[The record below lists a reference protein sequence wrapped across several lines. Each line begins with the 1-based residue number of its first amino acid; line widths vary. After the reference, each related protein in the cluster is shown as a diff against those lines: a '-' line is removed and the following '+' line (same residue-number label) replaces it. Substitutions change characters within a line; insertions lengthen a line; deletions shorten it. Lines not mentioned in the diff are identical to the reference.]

1 MELGNFFFTTLMT
14 TFIQLASLVGWIIV
28 VGFLLGYLENR
39 SRTYWTRAFGRNG
52 FLLTSWIGTP
62 IHEFGH
68 AFMCVLFGHKIVG
81 IQWFPTNTSNGYL
94 GYVQHE
100 YNPKS
105 IYQKIGNFFIGVAP
119 IFSGIA
125 ALVGLMYFLIPHSY
139 SVFMNGVETN
149 IQPDGAMSDML
160 KHTVLSSILLLKSI
174 FTISNLFNPYFWLFL
189 ILAICISTHI
199 ALSKP
204 DIQGALDGL
213 ITIFLFLFLF
223 NVIGGIF
230 HFDSHAMIA
239 NIAKYNAYLLAFS
252 SIAILFSCITVVISY
267 ILSLKK
273 LNKLKNIGRGM

>member
-14 TFIQLASLVGWIIV
+14 TFIQLASLVGYIIV

-68 AFMCVLFGHKIVG
+68 AFMCILFRHKIVS
-81 IQWFPTNTSNGYL
+81 IQWFPTNTNNGYL

-105 IYQKIGNFFIGVAP
+105 IYQKIGNFFIGIAP
-119 IFSGIA
+119 IFSGIS
-125 ALVGLMYFLIPHSY
+125 ALVGLMYCLIPHSY
-139 SVFMNGVETN
+139 SVFMTGVKTN
-149 IQPDGAMSDML
+149 IQPGDAMSDMIQ
-160 KHTVLSSILLLKSI
+160 HTVVSSVLLLKSI
-174 FTISNLFNPYFWLFL
+174 FTLGNLLNPYFWLFL

-213 ITIFLFLFLF
+213 ITICLFLFLF
-223 NVIGGIF
+223 NVIGDML

-252 SIAILFSCITVVISY
+252 SIAILFSCITVMISY
-267 ILSLKK
+267 TLYRMKVK
-273 LNKLKNIGRGM
+273 YK